1 MRTLGAFVCLRCLVL
16 RPRLN
21 GSFKANPPGPSNS
34 RTYATRVRLAE
45 RRRRQGD
52 EGVSKAH
59 RDKSTQPKGNAQDA
73 ALQPTGPDT
82 QSPLERF
89 RKPPKKALS
98 VTDLISPSWCELQ
111 YYYVLTKHGRKRRT
125 PAMKQGSAVHQ
136 ALEDEIHTT
145 VPVEISKKE
154 DSWGLRIWNIIQGL
168 RTLRE
173 TGMTRELEIWGSI
186 GGELVNG
193 VIDELSY
200 ECPDPKLE
208 EMDRNLQK
216 TKDIE
221 PPLPEYQASI
231 RDYLVTSENRD
242 QTLGHGDG
250 TDEVSQ
256 PAPDS
261 GTWNP
266 REQEKRIY
274 ITDIKTRQTPTLPT
288 GSAIRPTLVQ
298 LHLYHY
304 MLENLAQGKFP
315 LSQLAER
322 YGFDVNETF
331 SDSFIAQIGGLN
343 QELFALSQQSDDLSH
358 DNLPSST
365 QDSMDILLQHNT
377 LAALWGFMLEQLRLT
392 FILPSGSSS
401 SSHPDTTSIE
411 ANTATTGHDLQDPT
425 IPPPS
430 SLSQLP
436 IPPSQ
441 PTRLS
446 PILTARYMSTNYNH
460 SDNTRILG
468 SKSILFN
475 PSFLTS
481 QLYASL
487 SFWKGDREPRGVEVN
502 DAWKCRVC
510 EFRNECAWVKER
522 DEVMVREVRERRKL
536 KEKMEEGEDVEA
548 DKARR
553 SRV

>member
-1 MRTLGAFVCLRCLVL
+1 
-16 RPRLN
+16 
-21 GSFKANPPGPSNS
+21 
-34 RTYATRVRLAE
+34 
-45 RRRRQGD
+45 
-52 EGVSKAH
+52 
-59 RDKSTQPKGNAQDA
+59 
-73 ALQPTGPDT
+73 
-82 QSPLERF
+82 
-89 RKPPKKALS
+89 
-98 VTDLISPSWCELQ
+98 
-111 YYYVLTKHGRKRRT
+111 
-125 PAMKQGSAVHQ
+125 MKQGSAVHQ

-145 VPVEISKKE
+145 VPVEITKKE
-154 DSWGLRIWNIIQGL
+154 DGWGLRIWNIIQGL

-173 TGMTRELEIWGSI
+173 TGKTRELEIWGSV

-193 VIDELSY
+193 VIDELSC

-208 EMDRNLQK
+208 EMSRELQT

-242 QTLGHGDG
+242 QRQSQQQALKNDDG
-250 TDEVSQ
+250 TDEFSQ

-261 GTWNP
+261 RTRTPG
-266 REQEKRIY
+266 EQDKRIY
-274 ITDIKTRQTPTLPT
+274 ITDVKTRQTPTLPT

-298 LHLYHY
+298 LHLYHH

-315 LSQLAER
+315 LSHLAER
-322 YGFDVNETF
+322 YGFDTNETF
-331 SDSFIAQIGGLN
+331 SDSFIAQIGGLDHD
-343 QELFALSQQSDDLSH
+343 LFALSQQSDDMRH

-392 FILPSGSSS
+392 FILPSESSS
-401 SSHPDTTSIE
+401 SSHPDTTSTE
-411 ANTATTGHDLQDPT
+411 TNTTTAGHDLPDPT

-446 PILTARYMSTNYNH
+446 PILTARYIATNYNH
-460 SDNTRILG
+460 SDDTRILG
-468 SKSILFN
+468 SKSLLFN

-487 SFWKGDREPRGVEVN
+487 GFWKGERQPRGVEVN
-502 DAWKCRVC
+502 DAWKCRIC
-510 EFRNECAWVKER
+510 EFRDECAWVKER

-536 KEKMEEGEDVEA
+536 KAKMEGGEDGEA
-548 DKARR
+548 DKGKR